1 MAERL
6 VIDHLVAGY
15 GEAIVLDDLSLVV
28 EPGQTMALL
37 GRNGVGKTT
46 LLATLA
52 GRTTVHSGSIRYGD
66 ADVLAARSYRR
77 IGMGIGLVPQER
89 EIFPSLRV
97 EENLRIA
104 CRPGRWTME
113 AMYAMFP
120 SLAKRQRNYGNELS
134 GGEQQMLAIARA
146 LVGNPTLLLLD
157 EPLEGL
163 APVIV
168 DALMEV
174 LQGLKREGGMSILLV
189 EQHAHLALQFAD
201 TAVVLDRG
209 KVVFNGAASA
219 LAHDD
224 AQMRNLLGVAA

>member
-1 MAERL
+1 MPERL
-6 VIDHLVAGY
+6 VVEHLVAGY
-15 GEAIVLDDLSLVV
+15 GDAVVIDDLSLTL
-28 EPGQTMALL
+28 EPGKTLALL

-52 GRTTVHSGSIRYGD
+52 GRTAVHSGSIRYGEH
-66 ADVLAARSYRR
+66 DVLAARPYER
-77 IGMGIGLVPQER
+77 IRLGIGLVPQER

-113 AMYAMFP
+113 AMYEMFP
-120 SLAKRQRNYGNELS
+120 SLARRQRNYGNELS

-146 LVGNPTLLLLD
+146 LVGNPSLLLLD

-168 DALMEV
+168 DSLMEV
-174 LQGLKREGGMSILLV
+174 LLRLKAEGGLSILLV
-189 EQHAHLALQFAD
+189 EQHARLALGFAEFA
-201 TAVVLDRG
+201 TVLDRG
-209 KVVFNGAASA
+209 RVAYSGLASELSA
-219 LAHDD
+219 DD
-224 AQMRNLLGVAA
+224 EQMRELLGVAA